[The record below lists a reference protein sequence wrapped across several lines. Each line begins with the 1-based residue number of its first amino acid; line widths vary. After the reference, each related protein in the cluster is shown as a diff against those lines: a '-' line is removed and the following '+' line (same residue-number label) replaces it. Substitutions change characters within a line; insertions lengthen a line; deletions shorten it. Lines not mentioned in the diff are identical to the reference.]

1 MSETLCPAGNHC
13 YGPPV
18 LGNLRRVPLAILLVA
33 AVILGAAGCGTSG
46 DRGADPIKSAGV
58 LRVGT
63 EGVYSPF
70 SYHDPKTGEL
80 VGYDVDVA
88 KAVGEK
94 LGVRVEFVETP
105 WDSIF
110 AALEAD
116 RFDIVANQVTITA
129 EREGKYDLSQP
140 YTVGEGVIVTRAND
154 DSIKSLADV
163 KGKTAAE
170 NATSNWSQVARDA
183 GARVESVEGFTQAI
197 TLLNQGRVDVVI
209 NDSIAVYAY
218 LAETGDKSVKIAATI
233 GEKSEQGFAARKN
246 SGYLPELDRAL
257 SELRADGT
265 LSEISQKYLKADA
278 TGAPADTPI
287 RAAGVLRVGTEGTYA
302 PFSYHDPAT
311 GELVGYDIDV
321 AKAVGEQLGVPVQ
334 FVETPWD
341 SIFAALEANR
351 FDVVA
356 NQVTINPERQA
367 KSDLSQPYTVGEG
380 VIVTRA
386 DDDSITSL
394 DDLKGKTT
402 AQSITSNW
410 AQVARDAGATVEGV
424 EGFAQA
430 ITLLNQGRIDATVN
444 DSVAVYAYLA
454 ETGDTSVKI
463 AAQTGQT
470 SDQGF
475 AARKNSGLLPEL
487 NGALDELRADGRLT
501 AISEKYLKADATGA
515 APEAA
520 GQQPPGSQQEPPQV
534 RSAFQLV
541 LDNLWPLAKAAL
553 TMTIP
558 LTIISFVIGLV
569 IALAVALARL
579 SSNVVLSNVARFYIS
594 IIRGTPLL
602 VQLFIVFYALPEFG
616 VKIDPF
622 PAAVIAFSLN
632 VGGYAAEIIRS
643 AIQSVPKGQWEAAET
658 IGYNYTGALRR
669 IILPQ
674 ATRVA
679 VPPLS
684 NTLISLVKDTSLA
697 STILVT
703 ELLRQAQIVA
713 APTFEFFA
721 LYGTA
726 AIYYWVICLVL
737 SFGQA
742 RVEHRLERYVAR

>member
-1 MSETLCPAGNHC
+1 M
-13 YGPPV
+13 
-18 LGNLRRVPLAILLVA
+18 
-33 AVILGAAGCGTSG
+33 
-46 DRGADPIKSAGV
+46 
-58 LRVGT
+58 
-63 EGVYSPF
+63 
-70 SYHDPKTGEL
+70 
-80 VGYDVDVA
+80 
-88 KAVGEK
+88 
-94 LGVRVEFVETP
+94 
-105 WDSIF
+105 
-110 AALEAD
+110 
-116 RFDIVANQVTITA
+116 
-129 EREGKYDLSQP
+129 
-140 YTVGEGVIVTRAND
+140 
-154 DSIKSLADV
+154 
-163 KGKTAAE
+163 
-170 NATSNWSQVARDA
+170 RD
-183 GARVESVEGFTQAI
+183 
-197 TLLNQGRVDVVI
+197 
-209 NDSIAVYAY
+209 
-218 LAETGDKSVKIAATI
+218 
-233 GEKSEQGFAARKN
+233 
-246 SGYLPELDRAL
+246 
-257 SELRADGT
+257 
-265 LSEISQKYLKADA
+265 
-278 TGAPADTPI
+278 
-287 RAAGVLRVGTEGTYA
+287 AGVLRVGTEGTYA

-311 GELVGYDIDV
+311 NQLTGYDVDV
-321 AKAVGEQLGVPVQ
+321 ARAVGDKLGVPVE

-367 KSDLSQPYTVGEG
+367 KYDLSQPYTVGEG

-386 DDDSITSL
+386 DDESINSL
-394 DDLKGKTT
+394 ADLRGKST

-410 AQVARDAGATVEGV
+410 AQVARDAGADVQAV

-430 ITLLNQGRIDATVN
+430 ITLLNQGRVDATVN

-463 AAQTGQT
+463 AAQTGET

-487 NGALDELRADGRLT
+487 NGALDELRADGTLT
-501 AISEKYLKADATGA
+501 EISQKYLKADATGKA
-515 APEAA
+515 QEAP
-520 GQQPPGSQQEPPQV
+520 QVTDQPEPQV
-534 RSAFQLV
+534 RSAWELI

-558 LTIISFVIGLV
+558 LTIISFAIGLV
-569 IALAVALARL
+569 IALGVALARL
-579 SSNVVLSNVARFYIS
+579 SSNMVLSNIARLYIS

-643 AIQSVPKGQWEAAET
+643 AILSVPKGQWEAAET

-674 ATRVA
+674 AARVA

-742 RVEHRLERYVAR
+742 RLEHRLERHVAR

>member
-1 MSETLCPAGNHC
+1 MT
-13 YGPPV
+13 
-18 LGNLRRVPLAILLVA
+18 LVA
-33 AVILGAAGCGTSG
+33 AVILGAVGCGSSA
-46 DRGADPIKSAGV
+46 DKGADPIKSAGV

-70 SYHDPKTGEL
+70 SYHAPDGQL

-94 LGVRVEFVETP
+94 LGVPVEFVETP
-105 WDSIF
+105 WDSMF
-110 AALEAD
+110 SALESD
-116 RFDIVANQVTITA
+116 RFDIVANQVTINP
-129 EREGKYDLSQP
+129 ERQARYDLSQP
-140 YTVGEGVIVTRAND
+140 YTVGEGVIVTRAD
-154 DSIKSLADV
+154 DNSITSLADV

-170 NATSNWSQVARDA
+170 NATSNWSEVARKA
-183 GARVESVEGFTQAI
+183 GANVEAVEGFAQAI

-218 LAETGDKSVKIAATI
+218 LAETGDKSVKIAGTV
-233 GEKSEQGFAARKN
+233 GEKSEQGFAARKD
-246 SGYLPELDRAL
+246 SGYLPELNDAL

-278 TGAPADTPI
+278 TGLPSDSPI
-287 RAAGVLRVGTEGTYA
+287 RAAGVLRVGTEGTYS
-302 PFSYHDPAT
+302 PFSYHDQTT
-311 GELVGYDIDV
+311 GQLAGYDIDV
-321 AKAVGEQLGVPVQ
+321 AKAVGEKLGVPVE

-341 SIFAALEANR
+341 SIFAALESDR

-367 KSDLSQPYTVGEG
+367 KYDLSVPYSVGEG

-386 DDDSITSL
+386 DDDSIKTL
-394 DDLKGKTT
+394 ADLKGKTT
-402 AQSITSNW
+402 AQSSTSNW
-410 AQVARDAGATVEGV
+410 AQVARDAGATVEAV

-444 DSVAVYAYLA
+444 DSIAVYAYLA
-454 ETGDTSVKI
+454 ETGDTTVKI
-463 AAQTGQT
+463 AGDTGEK
-470 SDQGF
+470 SEQGL
-475 AARKNSGLLPEL
+475 AARKGSGYLPEL
-487 NGALDELRADGRLT
+487 NGALADLKADGTLSE
-501 AISEKYLKADATGA
+501 ISKKYLKADASGS
-515 APEAA
+515 PEA
-520 GQQPPGSQQEPPQV
+520 GQALPPPTA
-534 RSAFQLV
+534 RSPLKLV

-553 TMTIP
+553 TATIP
-558 LTIISFVIGLV
+558 LTIISFVVGLA
-569 IALAVALARL
+569 IALVVALARL
-579 SSNVVLSNVARFYIS
+579 SSNVIVSNVARFYIS
-594 IIRGTPLL
+594 VIRGTPLL
-602 VQLFIVFYALPEFG
+602 VQLVIVFYGLPQFG
-616 VKIDPF
+616 VTLPAF
-622 PAAVIAFSLN
+622 TAAVIAFSLN

-697 STILVT
+697 SVVLVT
-703 ELLRQAQIVA
+703 ELFRKAQEIG
-713 APTFEFFA
+713 APTFDFFA
-721 LYGTA
+721 TYTA
-726 AIYYWVICLVL
+726 AAVYYWAICLVL

-742 RVEHRLERYVAR
+742 RFERRLERYVAR

>member
-1 MSETLCPAGNHC
+1 MIS
-13 YGPPV
+13 Y
-18 LGNLRRVPLAILLVA
+18 LRRGLLVLLA
-33 AVILGAAGCGTSG
+33 LAMVFLSACGSSG
-46 DRGADPIKSAGV
+46 STQDPIKSAGV

-70 SYHDPKTGEL
+70 SYHDPATGEL

-88 KAVGEK
+88 KAVAEK

-110 AALEAD
+110 AALEAK
-116 RFDIVANQVTITA
+116 RFDIVANQVTINP
-129 EREGKYDLSQP
+129 ERQGKYDLSQP

-154 DSIKSLADV
+154 NSIKTLADI

-170 NATSNWSQVARDA
+170 NATSNWSQVAREA
-183 GARVESVEGFTQAI
+183 GANVESVEGFTQAI

-218 LAETGDKSVKIAATI
+218 LAETGDKSVKIAGTV
-233 GEKSEQGFAARKN
+233 GEKSEQGFAARKD
-246 SGYLPELDRAL
+246 SGYLPELNRAL
-257 SELRADGT
+257 GELRADGT
-265 LSEISQKYLKADA
+265 LAEISEKYLKTDA
-278 TGAPADTPI
+278 TGAPPATPI
-287 RAAGVLRVGTEGTYA
+287 RSAGVLRVGTEGVYA

-311 GELVGYDIDV
+311 GQLIGYDVDV
-321 AKAVGEQLGVPVQ
+321 AKAIGEKLGVRVE

-341 SIFAALEANR
+341 SIFAALEAGR
-351 FDVVA
+351 FDIVA
-356 NQVTINPERQA
+356 NEVTINPERQA
-367 KSDLSQPYTVGEG
+367 KYDLSQPYSVGEG

-386 DDDSITSL
+386 DDDSIKTL
-394 DDLKGKTT
+394 DDLKGKT
-402 AQSITSNW
+402 AAENATSNW
-410 AQVARDAGATVEGV
+410 SQIARDAGANVESV
-424 EGFAQA
+424 EGFTQA
-430 ITLLNQGRIDATVN
+430 ITLLNQGRVDVVIN
-444 DSVAVYAYLA
+444 DSIAVYAYLA
-454 ETGDTSVKI
+454 ETGDKSVKI
-463 AAQTGQT
+463 AGEVGEKSEQAL
-470 SDQGF
+470 

-487 NGALDELRADGRLT
+487 NGALQELRADGKLSE
-501 AISEKYLKADATGA
+501 ISQRYLKTDASGGEQ
-515 APEAA
+515 P
-520 GQQPPGSQQEPPQV
+520 QQQANSPPV
-534 RSAFQLV
+534 RSAWQLI

-553 TMTIP
+553 TATIP
-558 LTIISFVIGLV
+558 LTIISFIVGLV

-602 VQLFIVFYALPEFG
+602 VQLFIVFFALPEFG

-643 AIQSVPKGQWEAAET
+643 AILSVPKGQWEAAET
-658 IGYNYTGALRR
+658 IGLNYVGTLRR

-742 RVEHRLERYVAR
+742 RVESRLERYVAR

>member
-1 MSETLCPAGNHC
+1 MVFATACGSSGS
-13 YGPPV
+13 
-18 LGNLRRVPLAILLVA
+18 
-33 AVILGAAGCGTSG
+33 GAQ
-46 DRGADPIKSAGV
+46 DPIKSAGV

-70 SYHDPKTGEL
+70 SYHDPATGEL

-88 KAVGEK
+88 RAVGEK
-94 LGVRVEFVETP
+94 LGVPVEFVETP
-105 WDSIF
+105 WDSMF
-110 AALEAD
+110 AALEAN
-116 RFDIVANQVTITA
+116 RFDVVANQVTINP
-129 EREGKYDLSQP
+129 ERQGKYDLSQP
-140 YTVGEGVIVTRAND
+140 YTVGEGVIVTRAD
-154 DSIKSLADV
+154 DNSISSLADIR
-163 KGKTAAE
+163 GKTAAE
-170 NATSNWSQVARDA
+170 NATSNWSEVARRA
-183 GARVESVEGFTQAI
+183 GANVEAVEGFTQAI

-218 LAETGDKSVKIAATI
+218 LAETGDKSVKIAGTV
-233 GEKSEQGFAARKN
+233 GEKSEQGFAARKD

-257 SELRADGT
+257 SELRANGT
-265 LSEISQKYLKADA
+265 LSEISQRYLKADA
-278 TGAPADTPI
+278 TGAPPQTPI
-287 RAAGVLRVGTEGTYA
+287 RSAGVLRVGTEGTYS

-311 GELVGYDIDV
+311 GELTGYDVDV
-321 AKAVGEQLGVPVQ
+321 ARAVGEKLGVPVE

-341 SIFAALEANR
+341 SIFAALEADR

-356 NQVTINPERQA
+356 NEVTINPERKA
-367 KSDLSQPYTVGEG
+367 KYDLSQPYSVGEG

-394 DDLKGKTT
+394 ADLKGKTT
-402 AQSITSNW
+402 AQSTTSNW
-410 AQVARDAGATVEGV
+410 AQVARDAGANVEAV

-430 ITLLNQGRIDATVN
+430 ITLLNQGRVDATVN
-444 DSVAVYAYLA
+444 DSIAVYAYLA
-454 ETGDTSVKI
+454 ETGDTTVKI
-463 AAQTGQT
+463 AAETGEK
-470 SDQGF
+470 SEQGF
-475 AARKNSGLLPEL
+475 AARKGSDLLPEL
-487 NGALDELRADGRLT
+487 NGAVDE
-501 AISEKYLKADATGA
+501 LKADGTLTEISQRYLKVDATGT
-515 APEAA
+515 PQ
-520 GQQPPGSQQEPPQV
+520 GTPGSNQDAPQV
-534 RSAFQLV
+534 RSAWQLV

-558 LTIISFVIGLV
+558 LTLISFVLGLV
-569 IALAVALARL
+569 IALGVALARL
-579 SSNVVLSNVARFYIS
+579 SKNIVVSNIARFYIS

-602 VQLFIVFYALPEFG
+602 VQLFIIFYALPEFG

-643 AIQSVPKGQWEAAET
+643 AIQSIPKGQWEAAET
-658 IGYNYTGALRR
+658 IGYNYVGALRR

-674 ATRVA
+674 ASRVA

-726 AIYYWVICLVL
+726 AIYYWGICLVL
-737 SFGQA
+737 SFGQS
-742 RVEHRLERYVAR
+742 RVERRLERYVAR